1 MHKKLTDMNPVDDF
15 VTQNTPGLKIWDE
28 NWGGMQCA
36 YHIFA
41 PGTDFTDI
49 LKGKGLEHDLCGV
62 EHWAY
67 VLKGTLEVIYLDGTI
82 DVCRAGECCFWPAPH
97 NFKSKE
103 GAEIL
108 QFSTAGGLAA
118 QGKRVQEFVA
128 KQEGMRRAL
137 SKSNVGARCSARRSL
152 GNKPTKN
159 EREKQN
165 ETENRCGSHELGEL
179 QKHPRPPLPRDGGLC
194 RHREDAEGPRLYGGI
209 DPRRPRGLQEDR
221 SQEAGGRTRRGHVRG
236 QPRTLL
242 DDGRN
247 QVLRRRNAE
256 LPRCRVAL
264 GRGHDRGRD
273 DLPVRR
279 APTCPR

>member
-1 MHKKLTDMNPVDDF
+1 MRKKLTDMNPVDDF
-15 VTQNTPGLKIWDE
+15 VTRNTPGLKIWDE

-67 VLKGTLEVIYLDGTI
+67 VLKGSVEVIYLDGTVEI
-82 DVCRAGECCFWPAPH
+82 CRAGEVCFWPAPH

-128 KQEGMRRAL
+128 KQM
-137 SKSNVGARCSARRSL
+137 K
-152 GNKPTKN
+152 K
-159 EREKQN
+159 
-165 ETENRCGSHELGEL
+165 
-179 QKHPRPPLPRDGGLC
+179 
-194 RHREDAEGPRLYGGI
+194 
-209 DPRRPRGLQEDR
+209 
-221 SQEAGGRTRRGHVRG
+221 
-236 QPRTLL
+236 
-242 DDGRN
+242 
-247 QVLRRRNAE
+247 
-256 LPRCRVAL
+256 
-264 GRGHDRGRD
+264 
-273 DLPVRR
+273 
-279 APTCPR
+279 